1 MCKNISPKPDVTS
14 RSCAK
19 IVLLRVFHQ
28 NNPLLRVP
36 TYAVFDDQSTDVFV
50 TDSLFSQLQAKG
62 QDVNLKINTIL
73 GTNSVRTKK
82 VNGLRFQNAE
92 SRHQPIKIPYA
103 YSRENVPASQS
114 DITTPEIASNWKHLQ
129 EISRHL
135 HHRPDLEIGMLI
147 GRNEPTAFQPLR
159 IIYGNDDEP
168 WVEEYKFG
176 WTVIGCAGK
185 DGEYTQDRAAVNR
198 VTVTVEEP
206 ETFLSIPSSNS
217 NVDSSIASFATNC
230 HKKDT
235 TSPEQL
241 RETKQLDY
249 TELHYSRTVRETE
262 EVESIEYQRFDRQ
275 GIHQNNNGNWEMP
288 LPFKTNEILFPNNYE
303 QCQKRLISLKK
314 KLQKNPKVHDDY
326 AAFMQN
332 IINHKLYIR
341 PTRNFSACHFG
352 WKTDPPGYVSA

>member
-1 MCKNISPKPDVTS
+1 
-14 RSCAK
+14 
-19 IVLLRVFHQ
+19 
-28 NNPLLRVP
+28 
-36 TYAVFDDQSTDVFV
+36 
-50 TDSLFSQLQAKG
+50 LQAKG

-73 GTNSVRTKK
+73 RTNSVRTKK
-82 VNGLRFQNAE
+82 VNGLRVQNAE

-114 DITTPEIASNWKHLQ
+114 DITTPEIASNWKYLQ

-159 IIYGNDDEP
+159 TIYGNEDEP

-217 NVDSSIASFATNC
+217 NVDSSIASC
-230 HKKDT
+230 
-235 TSPEQL
+235 
-241 RETKQLDY
+241 Y
-249 TELHYSRTVRETE
+249 
-262 EVESIEYQRFDRQ
+262 
-275 GIHQNNNGNWEMP
+275 
-288 LPFKTNEILFPNNYE
+288 
-303 QCQKRLISLKK
+303 
-314 KLQKNPKVHDDY
+314 
-326 AAFMQN
+326 
-332 IINHKLYIR
+332 
-341 PTRNFSACHFG
+341 
-352 WKTDPPGYVSA
+352 